1 LLSLFYRAFKEHG
14 KIEFLILKTAIKMN
28 DIEQTRAFKIL
39 TIRNLDSI
47 ENKEVS
53 KILSDFMTENK
64 LESAQKGFEQIIKRY
79 KRNLDW
85 SDSKSKRDE
94 ETINFL
100 REKNREMDKEIREC
114 KKALSLFR
122 DFLTSVSKLNF

>member
-1 LLSLFYRAFKEHG
+1 
-14 KIEFLILKTAIKMN
+14 
-28 DIEQTRAFKIL
+28 
-39 TIRNLDSI
+39 
-47 ENKEVS
+47 
-53 KILSDFMTENK
+53 MTENK

-100 REKNREMDKEIREC
+100 REKNREMDKEIREF
-114 KKALSLFR
+114 KKALSLFQE
-122 DFLTSVSKLNF
+122 FSKMLNQINL